1 MNLLNK
7 SEKNFNKY
15 KKLADNRFY
24 HTKYRIKERY
34 GLDIDVYD
42 YYTMVDHILCG
53 KAILLQKTKYVDFYI
68 VFYKN
73 CNILVVYEPES
84 MSIKT
89 ALTMEKYK

>member
-7 SEKNFNKY
+7 SKEKYNKY
-15 KKLADNRFY
+15 KKLADNRFL
-24 HTKYRIKERY
+24 HTKKRVKQRY

-53 KAILLQKTKYVDFYI
+53 KAMLLEKNKYVHFYI

-73 CNILVVYEPES
+73 CNILIVYEPVS